1 MAKKMALGKGI
12 ASLLQDTPNQ
22 ILKTSLSEHEVVKD
36 AQDKKSTNS
45 TGYSGG
51 VSILAVGD
59 IVANPN
65 QPRKIFKEDEL
76 RELADSIRENGIIQ
90 PIIVTELNNGKF
102 EIVAGERRY
111 RASKIAGLDKLP
123 VVIKRITNKE
133 KMVFSIIENVQR
145 DDLNC
150 VEEALAYLQLISEF
164 KLTQDEVAKKV
175 GKSRSSIANLL
186 RILKLP
192 RSVIEQLQSS
202 KLSLGH
208 AKVLISLKDD
218 QLKITQLANK
228 TVENQLS
235 VRDLEK
241 LLEFEKV
248 RNSQGKSKEPDFE
261 FENKIKSLQDLLIDL
276 TGRKLK
282 IKTKGGSEKG
292 SIEFKYSNKADFNSL
307 FDYLTLSSEKN
318 DDSVQDNIH

>member
-22 ILKTSLSEHEVVKD
+22 ILKSSLSDLGSDKQV
-36 AQDKKSTNS
+36 DKKSEGLTA
-45 TGYSGG
+45 GDG
-51 VSILAVGD
+51 VRFVPVIDV
-59 IVANPN
+59 VPNPD
-65 QPRKIFKEDEL
+65 QPRKIFREEEL
-76 RELADSIRENGIIQ
+76 KELADSIRENGIIQ
-90 PIIVTELNNGKF
+90 PIIVIETENGKF

-111 RASKIAGLDKLP
+111 RASKIVGLEKLP
-123 VVIKRITNKE
+123 VVIKRITKKE

-164 KLTQDEVAKKV
+164 KLTQDEVSKKV

-192 RSVIEQLQSS
+192 RGVIVSLQSN
-202 KLSLGH
+202 KLTLGH

-218 QLKITQLANK
+218 IDKINYLSNK
-228 TVENQLS
+228 VIENNLS

-241 LLEFEKV
+241 LIEFDKV
-248 RNSQGKSKEPDFE
+248 RNTPRESSSRDDHQFQQ
-261 FENKIKSLQDLLIDL
+261 KINHLQDLLIDL

-282 IKTKGGSEKG
+282 IKSKGSAEKG
-292 SIEFKYSNKADFNSL
+292 SIEFKFSNKMEFNSL
-307 FDYLTLSSEKN
+307 FDYLTLSSEK
-318 DDSVQDNIH
+318 DSEGLSDIH

>member
-22 ILKTSLSEHEVVKD
+22 ILKTSLNDQEVSKD
-36 AQDKKSTNS
+36 IHNIKT
-45 TGYSGG
+45 TGSNGFSNG
-51 VSILAVGD
+51 VSFLSIKD

-65 QPRKIFKEDEL
+65 QPRKIFKENEL
-76 RELADSIRENGIIQ
+76 SELADSIRENGIIQ
-90 PIIVTELNNGKF
+90 PIIVTELDNGKF

-111 RASKIAGLDKLP
+111 RASKIAGLEKLP
-123 VVIKRITNKE
+123 VVIKRITSKE

-202 KLSLGH
+202 KLTLGH

-218 QLKITQLANK
+218 HLKITQLANK
-228 TVENQLS
+228 TVESQLS

-248 RNSQGKSKEPDFE
+248 RGAQGKTKEPDFE
-261 FENKIKSLQDLLIDL
+261 FEGKIKSLQDLLIDL

-292 SIEFKYSNKADFNSL
+292 SIEFKYSSKADFNSL
-307 FDYLTLSSEKN
+307 FDYLTLSSEKKE
-318 DDSVQDNIH
+318 DSAQDNIH